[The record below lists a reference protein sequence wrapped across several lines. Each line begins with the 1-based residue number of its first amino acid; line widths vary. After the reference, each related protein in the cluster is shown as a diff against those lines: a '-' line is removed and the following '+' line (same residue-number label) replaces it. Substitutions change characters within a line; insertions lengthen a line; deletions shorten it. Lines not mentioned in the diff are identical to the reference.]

1 VGRCSRITHTAKS
14 FRGSQR
20 AQRWPR
26 SRDPTRRGPSPI
38 DALELVQATDAVDLH
53 VEVLLLLA
61 ELVDEPDA
69 VQHRSAALALCE
81 AKGDVVSS
89 ERVRRL
95 L

>member
-1 VGRCSRITHTAKS
+1 MQPDHAYGQIVSRIAEGTALAS
-14 FRGSQR
+14 LERPNEAR
-20 AQRWPR
+20 AVA
-26 SRDPTRRGPSPI
+26 I

-89 ERVRRL
+89 ERVRGL